1 MADHEAIATYLAPVT
16 IAKEKYVADLP
27 IDEVYADPL
36 FNCRGMDIT
45 PATVIDLAED
55 IRRNGLHQPI
65 LVRPNPDLK
74 SKFKYVV
81 IAGHRRHTACK
92 FIGLTT
98 IKAFIKEGLDEG
110 QAYVLNLTE
119 NLKRVEL
126 NITQEAQAI
135 ARMYGLG
142 YVDRQ
147 IREMLDVSFQ
157 WLKVRK
163 DLLTLPPEVRQEAA
177 DGNLSQAHI
186 TELARLAEEK
196 SPEEV
201 IKAAAKIR
209 DRKLKVDKKLE
220 KVDTPEEILAKEA
233 SRVSEDSVKFR
244 SNSDIDKMQ
253 DLLMDVFKGTNM
265 AARAIAWI
273 RSQIT
278 SLEFLE
284 DVKREAGYMG
294 IEFEIPEEYLGVR
307 QL

>member
-1 MADHEAIATYLAPVT
+1 MANVEAMSSYLVDPAVV
-16 IAKEKYVADLP
+16 KEQYVANLP
-27 IDEVYADPL
+27 IDEIYADPL

-65 LVRPNPDLK
+65 LVRPNPDSK
-74 SKFKYVV
+74 SKYKYVV

-92 FIGLTT
+92 FIGQTT

-142 YVDRQ
+142 YIDRQ
-147 IREMLDVSFQ
+147 IREMLDVSVQ

-177 DGNLSQAHI
+177 NGNLSQAHI
-186 TELARLAEEK
+186 TELARLAEDK
-196 SPEEV
+196 PPEEV

-220 KVDTPEEILAKEA
+220 KVETPEEILAKEA
-233 SRVSEDSVKFR
+233 ARVAENSVKFR
-244 SNSDIDKMQ
+244 SNTEIDKMQ
-253 DLLMDVFKGTNM
+253 DLLIDVFKGINLG
-265 AARAIAWI
+265 ARAIAWV
-273 RSQIT
+273 RNQIT
-278 SLEFLE
+278 SVEFLE

-294 IEFEIPEEYLGVR
+294 LPFTIPDEYLGVR
-307 QL
+307 DL